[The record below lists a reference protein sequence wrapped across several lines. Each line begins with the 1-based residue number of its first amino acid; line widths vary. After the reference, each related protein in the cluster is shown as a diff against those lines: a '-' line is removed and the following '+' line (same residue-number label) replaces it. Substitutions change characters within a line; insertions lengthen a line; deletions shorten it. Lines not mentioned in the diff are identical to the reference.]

1 MKYLLSSHTNNVS
14 YQIRIFKERGVIM
27 RSSKKQYEDVAN
39 HCSAYH
45 KTKGSELSNCVR
57 DDCNSC
63 LNCAHFANDE
73 HCKLDLFDDISK
85 SLTSKKDY

>member
-1 MKYLLSSHTNNVS
+1 MN
-14 YQIRIFKERGVIM
+14 EGVVNM

-45 KTKGSELSNCVR
+45 KTNTSEFSNCVR
-57 DDCNSC
+57 ENCNSC

-73 HCKLDLFDDISK
+73 HCKLDLYDNISA
-85 SLTSKKDY
+85 SLKQRNNY